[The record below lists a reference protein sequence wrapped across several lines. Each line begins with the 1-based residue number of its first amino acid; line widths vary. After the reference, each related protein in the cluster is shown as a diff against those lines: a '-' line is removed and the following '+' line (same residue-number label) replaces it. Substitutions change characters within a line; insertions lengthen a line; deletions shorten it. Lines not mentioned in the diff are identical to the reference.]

1 MNSAQPAMAS
11 RRFFAVA
18 GARRA
23 TAYLAAALVLAAT
36 TLLAAPL
43 RAFIDL
49 SNVALFYVL
58 VVVVAGVR
66 YGRGVAIFA
75 AFAGSLLFAYVFVPP
90 HFSLAITDLQY
101 LLSALIMLVVALL
114 VGHLTADL
122 RNHAELSAAQAAQT
136 KSLYEFARALT
147 ATRSSQAVI
156 DTSMDFLSDTVG
168 AQRVRFI
175 ALPANAVGGGNAA
188 SHGAPTGAGQ
198 IDAALIRKALE
209 SRRLATERRAGSGE
223 ALAVLPLHTAGAA
236 HGAIGFAIDA
246 GELEGAGQ
254 REYIETL
261 ASLVAVALER
271 THYLEMAGASEV
283 ERAAESLRGT
293 ILASLSHDIR
303 TPLTALVGTA
313 DTLLLGDA
321 LPPARQ
327 RSLLRSLREQALAI
341 HQLVNNLLDMARLQS
356 GSVELNLAWQPV
368 EDIVG
373 ATLQQIRAVA
383 GERSIEVAIAADLP
397 PLRIDATLMERA
409 LWNLLEN
416 ALKYSPDAAPVELS
430 IARDGETIDI
440 AVADRGP
447 GLPDGDVEVLFGLF
461 ARGRVESSV
470 PGAGIGL
477 AIVKSIADVHHGRL
491 RAERRAGG
499 GAVFHLA
506 LPVGESPKIDFGDE
520 A

>member
-1 MNSAQPAMAS
+1 MNSVQPAMAS

-23 TAYLAAALVLAAT
+23 TAYLATALGLAAT

-58 VVVVAGVR
+58 IVVVAGGR

-75 AFAGSLLFAYVFVPP
+75 ALAGSLLFAYVFVPP

-122 RNHAELSAAQAAQT
+122 RSHAELSAAQAAQT

-156 DTSMDFLSDTVG
+156 ETSMTFLADAVG
-168 AQRVRFI
+168 ARRVRFI
-175 ALPANAVGGGNAA
+175 AVPPDGADGGARSLSA
-188 SHGAPTGAGQ
+188 GAGQ
-198 IDAALIRKALE
+198 IEAALIRAALD
-209 SRRLATERRAGSGE
+209 SRRLATERRTGSGE
-223 ALAVLPLHTAGAA
+223 ALAVLPLHTAGTA

-246 GELEGAGQ
+246 GLLESAHQ
-254 REYIETL
+254 TEYIETL

-283 ERAAESLRGT
+283 QRAAESLRST

-383 GERSIEVAIAADLP
+383 GERTIEVAIAADLP

-416 ALKYSPDAAPVELS
+416 ALKYSPVAAPVDLS

-447 GLPDGDVEVLFGLF
+447 GLPDGDVEALFGLF
-461 ARGRVESSV
+461 ARGRAESSV

-477 AIVKSIADVHHGRL
+477 AIVKSIAEVHHGSL

-499 GAVFHLA
+499 GAVFHLG
-506 LPVGESPKIDFGDE
+506 LPVGESPNIDFGDE